1 MLFCPCKV
9 TGRFLAHSKID
20 SNENVSCTAAEAEWT
35 GTGRTGKG
43 GRTGEGGGADGGGRG
58 ERGRAG
64 GGGRQK
70 GLEES
75 AVCGGGVAHDYT
87 TDSVMLTMVLLPTQF
102 VFVPNMS
109 ARHLRTL
116 NLICIAVQFV
126 RKLILS
132 SWT

>member
-43 GRTGEGGGADGGGRG
+43 GADGGGGGRTGEGGANGGGR
-58 ERGRAG
+58 

-70 GLEES
+70 GLGES
-75 AVCGGGVAHDYT
+75 VCVGGGVWGGGVVAHDYT
-87 TDSVMLTMVLLPTQF
+87 TDL
-102 VFVPNMS
+102 
-109 ARHLRTL
+109 
-116 NLICIAVQFV
+116 C
-126 RKLILS
+126 
-132 SWT
+132 